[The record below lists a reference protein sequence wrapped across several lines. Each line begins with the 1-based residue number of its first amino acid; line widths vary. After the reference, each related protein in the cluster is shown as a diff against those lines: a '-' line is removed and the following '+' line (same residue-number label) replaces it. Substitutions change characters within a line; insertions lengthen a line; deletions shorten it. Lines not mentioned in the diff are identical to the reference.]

1 MDLIYPCSC
10 RSSAV
15 CGWFD
20 DVVGNM
26 IIILGPKWKLHEY
39 MHLKEN
45 FVKPGQIVGHD
56 MVISLLGKT
65 GNAAK
70 TPDHMHYSILTPV
83 PHFRLYNK
91 VYGNGRQPDK
101 FNWKKMFYLNPDEY
115 LRSK

>member
-1 MDLIYPCSC
+1 
-10 RSSAV
+10 
-15 CGWFD
+15 
-20 DVVGNM
+20 
-26 IIILGPKWKLHEY
+26 

-83 PHFRLYNK
+83 PHFRLYYK